1 VTRRETPAA
10 RRRRTRREFYHSP
23 QYYHIAFEVNRK
35 AETDFLEAC
44 FARYARGRVRHV
56 VDLACGTGHHSLRLA
71 QRGYRM
77 TGIDLSADNLAYIKS
92 RARARGLPVHL
103 HRADITAFR
112 LPEPQDVAIC
122 MTDSQGHLLTNE
134 AILSHLRCVARSL
147 RPGGLYIFDRMLPD
161 DWFDPTHEYRW
172 TRRQGATRVTT
183 TFRTLLDVDPVRQV
197 CWEELAFTVE
207 ENGRVHR
214 SRQRYQTR
222 VVFPQELRTL
232 VELAGTFDLVAWH
245 PNFTLK
251 RRLEASKHPMMLV
264 AILRRR

>member
-1 VTRRETPAA
+1 VSRHPPGASRAREGAGYEYP
-10 RRRRTRREFYHSP
+10 R
-23 QYYHIAFEVNRK
+23 YYEIAFNFNRK
-35 AETDFLEAC
+35 LECDFLEAA
-44 FARYARGRVRHV
+44 FRRYARRKIVRV
-56 VDLACGTGHHSLRLA
+56 VDLACGTGQHLVRLA

-112 LPEPQDVAIC
+112 LPEPQDAAIC